1 MLCALQESRTHP
13 DARVKHFKLSLVVLG
28 TFCRGCVAW
37 LLWEIQLAD
46 LADLADV
53 QLARARVTEC
63 MCTYRQR

>member
-1 MLCALQESRTHP
+1 
-13 DARVKHFKLSLVVLG
+13 
-28 TFCRGCVAW
+28 VAW
-37 LLWEIQLAD
+37 LLWEIQ

>member
-1 MLCALQESRTHP
+1 
-13 DARVKHFKLSLVVLG
+13 
-28 TFCRGCVAW
+28 VAW